1 MKEKNNYVLATFG
14 AFIGACIATI
24 PWILVY
30 IYGNM
35 MFSALAIIIAFVA
48 LKGYQLFKGK
58 QTKYLPIIITVVS
71 LLSVS
76 IATLLVIPL
85 ALLSKQGYDASFYNL
100 NLLYHSSEF
109 CSAIFRDF
117 AISILFTV
125 LGISGIVKS
134 LKQQVIS
141 KDEEDIEEA
150 EVEEVKKSKKK
161 STEDK

>member
-14 AFIGACIATI
+14 ALIGAFVATI

-48 LKGYQLFKGK
+48 LKGYQLCKGK
-58 QTKYLPIIITVVS
+58 QTKYLPVIITVVS

-117 AISILFTV
+117 AISILFTI
-125 LGISGIVKS
+125 LGISGIVKG
-134 LKQQVIS
+134 LRQQVAS
-141 KDEEDIEEA
+141 DEDDVEEA
-150 EVEEVKKSKKK
+150 KVEEVSKSKKK